1 MIRLPC
7 HPSRSRGLREA
18 FLEGKCGGKGG
29 GGIGSEWPLSF
40 DPRTSRTR
48 SDRGAARGG
57 QRGGDSE
64 GGTESPEARPGIRE
78 AEAPQQ
84 GAVRPRAQGKGA
96 MCGAGQGDGT
106 QASIPSCATRVQG
119 CYHLCSFVQKCAGRA
134 ARRTRVGVGVA
145 VVVVVGEAVVAV
157 VGSAF
162 KHQAHHVQQ
171 GCRDAVSCAH
181 LCKGVR
187 GGQHEEPRWEQG
199 L

>member
-1 MIRLPC
+1 MMIRLPC

-18 FLEGKCGGKGG
+18 FLEGNCGGKGG
-29 GGIGSEWPLSF
+29 GGIGSKWPLSF

-48 SDRGAARGG
+48 SDRVQGGAARGD
-57 QRGGDSE
+57 R
-64 GGTESPEARPGIRE
+64 GGTETPGARPGIRK
-78 AEAPQQ
+78 AKAPQQ

-145 VVVVVGEAVVAV
+145 VVVAVGEAVVAV
-157 VGSAF
+157 AAF

-171 GCRDAVSCAH
+171 GCRGAIICAH
-181 LCKGVR
+181 LCKSVR
-187 GGQHEEPRWEQG
+187 GGQHEEPRWEQE